1 MALFDPMTQDT
12 RDALSAVEAVMGG
25 TTAEVD
31 AAFDALITQ
40 IDTITTGKAAGL
52 RTAALSAARGAH
64 LLMRYGRSPLPS
76 YGGTPAEDAAMAGA
90 LQAALMAT
98 YAANGATS

>member
-12 RDALSAVEAVMGG
+12 RDALSAVEATMSG
-25 TTAEVD
+25 TVAEVD
-31 AAFDALITQ
+31 TAFDALIAHL
-40 IDTITTGKAAGL
+40 DTITTGKAAEL
-52 RTAALSAARGAH
+52 RAVALSTARGAH
-64 LLMRYGRSPLPS
+64 LLMRYGRSPATS